1 VQDEHLA
8 SVHLEFSEGTDA
20 VPAGFHRPA
29 PKNQSLDADQQE
41 YRRPM
46 RIGLLS
52 WAYPP
57 EKSGLSRA
65 AREITQALADA
76 GHDVRVFTMDR
87 RGRAR
92 DGAVEVIGCGFAE
105 GSLAARLRTIPGFG
119 HIVGPLAFRRA
130 VRADH
135 ARRPFD
141 VIEATNWYAPGFAIA
156 LRGPAPLVTRNSTPA
171 ATSAATVTAWRD
183 RFDRGVAVLFERWSA
198 RAGMLISNT
207 ALHAEKIAALY
218 RVPREGVRHAVIG
231 LSLPP
236 EITARG
242 QAALYPT
249 STPVELLF
257 VGRDEHRKGFD
268 ALLDALAILGEE
280 AEAGTLDAFRLTIV
294 GVAADAVAHL
304 PPAARA
310 RARCYHRVDEPML
323 HDLLAAAHVVVAPSR
338 YESFGIV
345 YQEAMMFGRPV
356 VACAEDPS
364 ARLFIGGSGAGL
376 LAATCTGP
384 DLAAPLRRLI
394 TDPAARA
401 ALAATSRAASGQF
414 TRETLATQT
423 VAAYRTAIGSKGSS
437 SSVSSSGRPAPAD
450 IAS

>member
-1 VQDEHLA
+1 M
-8 SVHLEFSEGTDA
+8 
-20 VPAGFHRPA
+20 
-29 PKNQSLDADQQE
+29 KNQAIDVDHRESGPPLT
-41 YRRPM
+41 
-46 RIGLLS
+46 IGLLT

-65 AREITQALADA
+65 AREIAQALAQA

-87 RGRAR
+87 RDRTN
-92 DGAVEVIGCGFAE
+92 DGAVEVIGCGVGE
-105 GSLAARLRTIPGFG
+105 HSGPARLRKLAGIG
-119 HIVGPLAFRRA
+119 HAVGPLAFLRA
-130 VRADH
+130 VRAEH

-141 VIEATNWYAPGFAIA
+141 VIEATNWYAPGLAIA
-156 LRGPAPLVTRNSTPA
+156 LLGPAPLVTRNSTPA
-171 ATSAATVTAWRD
+171 ATSAATVTSLRD
-183 RFDRGVAVLFERWSA
+183 RLDRGVAILLERWSA

-218 RVPREGVRHAVIG
+218 RVPREGPRHAVIG

-242 QAALYPT
+242 QAATYPT
-249 STPVELLF
+249 GTPVELLF

-268 ALLDALAILGEE
+268 ALLGALAILAED
-280 AEAGTLDAFRLTIV
+280 AEAGTLDPFRLTII
-294 GVAADAVAHL
+294 GVTDDAVAHL
-304 PPAARA
+304 PPAARVL
-310 RARCYHRVDEPML
+310 ARCYHRVDEPRL
-323 HDLLAAAHVVVAPSR
+323 HDLLAATHLVVAPSR

-345 YQEAMMFGRPV
+345 YQEAMMFGRPI

-364 ARLFIGGSGAGL
+364 ARLFVGGSGAGL
-376 LAATCTGP
+376 LAATCSGP
-384 DLAAPLRRLI
+384 DLAEPLRRLI
-394 TDPAARA
+394 QDPAARA

-437 SSVSSSGRPAPAD
+437 SRVSSSGRPAPAD
-450 IAS
+450 MPS